1 MSAHTSH
8 NVYEHRNNCKII
20 NVMCTVEKYCFFL
33 YFLVLALELQH
44 TLALS
49 VRKMVT

>member
-8 NVYEHRNNCKII
+8 NVHEHRNICKIV
-20 NVMCTVEKYCFFL
+20 NEMCTVEKYCLFL

-44 TLALS
+44 TLASS